1 MNKRRIILSEKIY
14 NTIIVLDNFCKN
26 NQEYEEIQNIS
37 PIVEFIKD
45 TSDELHVELTR
56 WNK

>member
-45 TSDELHVELTR
+45 TSDELQVELTG

>member
-1 MNKRRIILSEKIY
+1 MKQKRIILSEKIY
-14 NTIIVLDNFCKN
+14 NTIIVLDNFCKHN
-26 NQEYEEIQNIS
+26 LEYEEIQNIS

-45 TSDELHVELTR
+45 KSDELHLELTG